1 MQPLLQYCQACQC
14 THAPGQHKARPKADP
29 VVAELAKRRIAAAV
43 KQGVDKIADRLMT
56 QPMNA
61 ANPSLL
67 GNPAADFSDASLD
80 QALVAIGHIVHDR
93 SRAIEPSKLGQN
105 RTKKPLEPKKPKAK
119 KRVTKP
125 RTAKKPPDAELPA
138 RPEVTE
144 SATSQP
150 SSSPKDP
157 KKMTRAELEEL
168 VAAVIAKENHKR
180 KLKAKHQATWRNRHK
195 EGGPVQ
201 KSAGRRRR

>member
-61 ANPSLL
+61 ANPTLA
-67 GNPAADFSDASLD
+67 GNGDLSEAALEDLMVQIRTTPGATIKPTHF
-80 QALVAIGHIVHDR
+80 
-93 SRAIEPSKLGQN
+93 LGQN

-119 KRVTKP
+119 KRVNKP
-125 RTAKKPPDAELPA
+125 RTAKKPPDVELPA

-195 EGGPVQ
+195 EGTDRG
-201 KSAGRRRR
+201 KRRK